1 MNKRQ
6 GKEKNGDRTHLWRG
20 NKWPICVKHWWK
32 DEKWGRN
39 WGRERNLIYW
49 KYYKLHLC
57 ITPQN
62 YQPIKA
68 ECLLLSHYM
77 EIRSHSECVSRE
89 GRRMSHRE
97 INRWGERNRSKC
109 AIMQRGKAAA
119 QSHIEMSEMLVSA
132 NISFSIREA
141 VSTPGPPA
149 RCTQQE
155 ATYASS
161 PTSEGRRRIQAFIRN
176 INM

>member
-1 MNKRQ
+1 METGHICNR
-6 GKEKNGDRTHLWRG
+6 EINGLF
-20 NKWPICVKHWWK
+20 VHWWK
-32 DEKWGRN
+32 DEKWSRN

-89 GRRMSHRE
+89 GRRTSHGE
-97 INRWGERNRSKC
+97 INRWGERNRSKR
-109 AIMQRGKAAA
+109 AIMQRGKEGA
-119 QSHIEMSEMLVSA
+119 QSHIEMWVSA

-141 VSTPGPPA
+141 DSTPGTPA
-149 RCTQQE
+149 RCKQQE

-161 PTSEGRRRIQAFIRN
+161 PTSEGRRGIQTLIRN